1 VSPPAHSSPLFLSLF
16 LSQVL
21 AKKILPDL
29 LQTTGPLKSHHDAS
43 TTGLLLRIRSLRSK
57 SVESI
62 TGCGGQAALLLTHE
76 NGSQCTV
83 YLQGA
88 HVTSYR
94 GEDHVERLFTSSQ
107 SNFAQGKAIRGGIP
121 LCFPQFS
128 SRGPL
133 PPHGFFRTA
142 EWQVQSTVTDGSH
155 CSVTLRLESS
165 EATKRLWPHD
175 FTAQCSVRLSSVA
188 LTVEVSIYNPSERE
202 SMSLTGALHS
212 YLRVGAIERTAVHIS
227 ARDYEDN
234 LAGGAVCP
242 SSSPV
247 TFAAEVDR
255 VYVQARWLCVCC
267 CVCCCNSLHRYTLVS
282 DKTQH
287 EVTINDDARGS
298 AVVLTSKNPDAV
310 VWNPWVAK
318 SKARAGRE
326 CAVFARFLCC
336 FVSAFTLLSAHGG
349 A

>member
-1 VSPPAHSSPLFLSLF
+1 MSPPAHSSPLFLSLF
-16 LSQVL
+16 FSQVL

-94 GEDHVERLFTSSQ
+94 GEDLVERLFTSSQ
-107 SNFAQGKAIRGGIP
+107 SNFAVGKAIRGGIP

-142 EWQVQSTVTDGSH
+142 QWRLLPNQRMTFDSSDSDVH
-155 CSVTLRLESS
+155 VTLMLESS
-165 EATKRLWPHD
+165 QATKELWPYD
-175 FTAQCSVRLSSVA
+175 FTAQCNVRLSLVA
-188 LTVEVSIYNPSERE
+188 LTVEVSIHNLSKKERGGQPF
-202 SMSLTGALHS
+202 SLTGALHS
-212 YLRVGAIERTAVHIS
+212 YLRVGAIERTAVHIN

-234 LAGGAVCP
+234 LAERAVFP

-247 TFAAEVDR
+247 TFTGEVDR
-255 VYVQARWLCVCC
+255 VYGQPRWLCCYCC
-267 CVCCCNSLHRYTLVS
+267 ACCCNSLHRYALNGS
-282 DKTQH
+282 KKH
-287 EVTINDDARGS
+287 EVTINDDARD
-298 AVVLTSKNPDAV
+298 SKLVISSENPDAV

-318 SKARAGRE
+318 SKAMSDLRDEDFR
-326 CAVFARFLCC
+326 
-336 FVSAFTLLSAHGG
+336 
-349 A
+349 